1 MSEYNFKKAKD
12 QLVKVLIGQQ
22 LNQIHYSYGDVL
34 VLDFGRL
41 TINPNPKLNNLIGEY
56 SLLIKMSSWSCIDK
70 DNLIGQVVE
79 DISLKDNLELIIRFN
94 PSLIEFN
101 VIPDF
106 YERELPY
113 WELWIPGD
121 NIIVAVNE
129 KSKIIIRS
137 KSEI

>member
-106 YERELPY
+106 HERELPY

-121 NIIVAVNE
+121 NIIVAFN
-129 KSKIIIRS
+129 KKPKITIKS

>member
-106 YERELPY
+106 QERELPY